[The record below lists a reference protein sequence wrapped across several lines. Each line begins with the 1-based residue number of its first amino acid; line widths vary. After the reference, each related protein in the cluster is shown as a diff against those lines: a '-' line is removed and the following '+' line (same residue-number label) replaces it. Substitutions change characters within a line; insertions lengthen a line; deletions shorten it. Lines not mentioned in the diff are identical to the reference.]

1 MIGEPNEASVIVEN
15 QKVKGLIDSGAQV
28 SSISDKFVE
37 ELNLEVKKLETL
49 LDLEPTGG
57 GQVPYDNYVEVRLQI
72 PNMQAFDL
80 DVLRLVIPESEYSK
94 SVPVTIGTLHIDE
107 IINLI
112 TDEELKSANKK
123 WQRGIISRKVAIKSL
138 QLKENKDV
146 LDKVTSD
153 VKLTRNV
160 QIPPMETITVS
171 GITTVNSH
179 TKWVNVITEPRENL
193 DEYMVH
199 SYSYMRPGS
208 KRVSVTLRNLSEKV
222 QTIKKGTIIASVK
235 AANLVPPKLA
245 PRYTNENNNNN
256 NERLPLTPERI
267 QKLFSKLNLEGAE
280 NWSLDIQMKLNQ
292 VFKDYHHIFALDDLE
307 LGRTNMVKHVIRLD
321 NKIPFC
327 ERYRRI
333 PPHQYEEVKNHLKE
347 MLEIGAIQK
356 SQSPWASTVVLVR
369 KKDGALRFCIDLRKL
384 NARTIKD
391 VQTLPR
397 IEESLDSLCGAVIFT
412 SLDLKS
418 GYWQVELH
426 EDSIPYTAFTVGPL
440 GFYECLRMP
449 FGLTNAPTTFQHLME
464 NCLGDLHLN
473 WCIIYLDDIIIY
485 SKTPEEHVERL
496 EAVFKK
502 LSSAGLKLKPS
513 KCKFFKSQITYLGHI
528 VSNEGIATDLKKIK
542 AIQLWPRPETV
553 TQVWKFTGLTNYYRK
568 FIHNYAKIAKPLH
581 QLVSGEN
588 AKLKCMTVKWTED
601 CEQSFLKLKD
611 LCSNTPVLAYLDYTK
626 NFKLYTDASENGLG
640 AVLTQLKDGKERP
653 IAYASRTLSKS
664 ERNYDAHK
672 LEFLAL
678 KWAITDRF
686 HEYLYGGTFD
696 VYTDN
701 NPLTYILTTA
711 KLDVIG
717 QRWVASL
724 GPYNFSLHYNPG
736 RQNTVAD
743 SLSRI
748 PWENVVFYGEIDYN
762 IVKAVVHK
770 GEMNSTSSIEPE
782 LLFEDHKIYM
792 KQLVSSLAGKMTKT
806 QWQKEQ
812 LKDPEIGPVLRLV
825 LEKRHLQYKVRPVDE
840 PGTKIILR
848 FKNNLKLVEGLL
860 YCKWLYKNEI
870 VYLQFVLPESYRKKT
885 VIACHDEFGHLG
897 MDKTLI
903 LLQE

>member
-1 MIGEPNEASVIVEN
+1 M
-15 QKVKGLIDSGAQV
+15 
-28 SSISDKFVE
+28 
-37 ELNLEVKKLETL
+37 EL
-49 LDLEPTGG
+49 D
-57 GQVPYDNYVEVRLQI
+57 
-72 PNMQAFDL
+72 
-80 DVLRLVIPESEYSK
+80 
-94 SVPVTIGTLHIDE
+94 
-107 IINLI
+107 
-112 TDEELKSANKK
+112 
-123 WQRGIISRKVAIKSL
+123 
-138 QLKENKDV
+138 
-146 LDKVTSD
+146 
-153 VKLTRNV
+153 
-160 QIPPMETITVS
+160 
-171 GITTVNSH
+171 
-179 TKWVNVITEPRENL
+179 
-193 DEYMVH
+193 
-199 SYSYMRPGS
+199 
-208 KRVSVTLRNLSEKV
+208 
-222 QTIKKGTIIASVK
+222 
-235 AANLVPPKLA
+235 
-245 PRYTNENNNNN
+245 
-256 NERLPLTPERI
+256 
-267 QKLFSKLNLEGAE
+267 
-280 NWSLDIQMKLNQ
+280 
-292 VFKDYHHIFALDDLE
+292 
-307 LGRTNMVKHVIRLD
+307 
-321 NKIPFC
+321 
-327 ERYRRI
+327 
-333 PPHQYEEVKNHLKE
+333 
-347 MLEIGAIQK
+347 
-356 SQSPWASTVVLVR
+356 
-369 KKDGALRFCIDLRKL
+369 
-384 NARTIKD
+384 
-391 VQTLPR
+391 
-397 IEESLDSLCGAVIFT
+397 
-412 SLDLKS
+412 
-418 GYWQVELH
+418 
-426 EDSIPYTAFTVGPL
+426 EDSIPYTVFTVGPL
-440 GFYECLRMP
+440 GFYKCLRMP
-449 FGLTNAPTTFQHLME
+449 FGLTNAPATFQHLME

-513 KCKFFKSQITYLGHI
+513 KCEFFKSQITYLGHI

-588 AKLKCMTVKWTED
+588 AKLKRTTVKWTEE
-601 CEQSFLKLKD
+601 CEQSFLELKD
-611 LCSNTPVLAYLDYTK
+611 LCSNTPVLAYPDYTK

-640 AVLTQLKDGKERP
+640 AVPTQLKEDGKEQP

-664 ERNYDAHK
+664 ERNYDTHK

-711 KLDVIG
+711 KLDAIG

-736 RQNTVAD
+736 CQNTVAD

-748 PWENVVFYGEIDYN
+748 PWENVVFHDEIDYN

-782 LLFEDHKIYM
+782 LLFEDQKIYM

-812 LKDPEIGPVLRLV
+812 LTDPEIGPVLQLV

-848 FKNNLKLVEGLL
+848 FRDNLKLVEGLL
-860 YCKWLYKNEI
+860 YRKWLYKNEM

-885 VIACHDEFGHLG
+885 VIACHDKFGHLG
-897 MDKTLI
+897 MDKTLV
-903 LLQE
+903 LLQERFFWPRMNDDVWTHIRFCERCLRFKQKPEREEMSSFDTSYPLEIVHMDFLVIASKKNPNKDINVLVVTDHFTRYAQAFVTTSQTAIEVAQTLYKEYFVHYGWPDKLHSDQAGNFESKVIAELCKIAQVQKIRTTPYNPKGNAQCEKFNQTLLNMIGSLEPGDKAKWQQWVPTLTHAYNCTRCESTGFSPYYLMYGRLPHLPIDIKYGITQPELIDKSRQSYACKLQA